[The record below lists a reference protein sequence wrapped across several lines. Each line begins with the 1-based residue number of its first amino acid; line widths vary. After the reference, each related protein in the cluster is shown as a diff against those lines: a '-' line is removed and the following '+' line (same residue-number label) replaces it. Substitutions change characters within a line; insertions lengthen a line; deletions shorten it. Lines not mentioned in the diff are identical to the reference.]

1 MNCSS
6 RDAQGTDI
14 WMFSQNRAV
23 THLSARAK
31 RGRERDHLLAERS
44 LRSFGPT
51 FLSASSRQL
60 ERGDW
65 WVAFL
70 VPS

>member
-1 MNCSS
+1 MNSNS
-6 RDAQGTDI
+6 RDAPETDI
-14 WMFSQNRAV
+14 WMFSRNRAV
-23 THLSARAK
+23 TQLSAQAR

-51 FLSASSRQL
+51 SLPASSRVG
-60 ERGDW
+60 RGEW
-65 WVAFL
+65 SVAFL

>member
-1 MNCSS
+1 MNSSS
-6 RDAQGTDI
+6 RDAGETDI

-23 THLSARAK
+23 TQLSARAK
-31 RGRERDHLLAERS
+31 RGRERDHLLAEGS

-51 FLSASSRQL
+51 CLPASSRQL

-65 WVAFL
+65 SVAFL

>member
-1 MNCSS
+1 MNSS
-6 RDAQGTDI
+6 SQDAGETDI

-23 THLSARAK
+23 TQLSARAK

-51 FLSASSRQL
+51 FLPASSRQL
-60 ERGDW
+60 EREDW
-65 WVAFL
+65 SVAFL
-70 VPS
+70 VSS

>member
-1 MNCSS
+1 MNSSS
-6 RDAQGTDI
+6 RDARETDI
-14 WMFSQNRAV
+14 WMFSQSRAV
-23 THLSARAK
+23 TQLSAQAE

-51 FLSASSRQL
+51 FLPASWRQL

-65 WVAFL
+65 SVAVL
-70 VPS
+70 APS